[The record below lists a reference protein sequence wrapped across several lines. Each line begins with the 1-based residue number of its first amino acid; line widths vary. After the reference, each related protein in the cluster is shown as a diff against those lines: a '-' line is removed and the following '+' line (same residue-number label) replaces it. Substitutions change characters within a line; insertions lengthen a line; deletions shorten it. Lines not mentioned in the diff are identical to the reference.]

1 MTHADGYGIS
11 RALAGGPDECGD
23 EGILEI
29 REDCCFLA
37 LVDALGHGRNAHG
50 VARLARECLTGRGPE
65 EDLPGLMRE
74 LHERLRGT
82 TGAVVALCRV
92 FPADGRVSHVGIG
105 NVTARVLGPRP
116 FTFLSRDGVVGYR
129 MPSPTERTRTLL
141 PGEVLILHSDGIREH
156 VDFLEHPDLLRGSA
170 REIATGYLE
179 RFGKRD
185 DDASCV
191 VMRLLP

>member
-141 PGEVLILHSDGIREH
+141 PGEVLILHSTASESTWTSWSTRTCSGAPRG
-156 VDFLEHPDLLRGSA
+156 RSRRGTWSGSA
-170 REIATGYLE
+170 SGTTTPP
-179 RFGKRD
+179 
-185 DDASCV
+185 ASS
-191 VMRLLP
+191 